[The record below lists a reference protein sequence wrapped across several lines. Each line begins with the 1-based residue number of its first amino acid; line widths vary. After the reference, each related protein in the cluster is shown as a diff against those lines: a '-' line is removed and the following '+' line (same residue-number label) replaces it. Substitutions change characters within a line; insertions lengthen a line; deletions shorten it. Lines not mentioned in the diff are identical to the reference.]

1 MNLTLTEVLDAAR
14 ALSRAERAEVAQE
27 LIASL
32 ESTDEF
38 DEARDGELRAAVN
51 QGIASL
57 DAGRSTRVSVDDL
70 DDYLRERGRLATER
84 AAAKSA

>member
-1 MNLTLTEVLDAAR
+1 MNSTLEEVLDAAR

-27 LIASL
+27 LIATL
-32 ESTDEF
+32 ETTDEF
-38 DEARDGELRAAVN
+38 DEARYAELREAVD
-51 QGIASL
+51 QGITSL
-57 DAGRSTRVSVDDL
+57 DAGRSKRIAVDDL